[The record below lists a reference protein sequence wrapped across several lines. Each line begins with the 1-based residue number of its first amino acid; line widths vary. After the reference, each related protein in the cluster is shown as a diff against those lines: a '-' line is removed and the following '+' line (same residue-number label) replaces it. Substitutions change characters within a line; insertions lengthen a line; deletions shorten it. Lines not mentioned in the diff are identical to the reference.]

1 MSVRLRLGPFRVSSR
16 GRVGVRVGP
25 VSVYG
30 GGHRS
35 KRSSPRKIKTSS
47 QAAFERRT
55 AEDQQWFREQA
66 AAKRWAAI
74 GTWLDAVFSTPA
86 RMWRRRSRG
95 TSVPVET
102 KPPAPATLGDR
113 AVDQDPL
120 KAETRRDEALTDTTA
135 RPSVMTEMTGQE
147 ELVARLRIVM
157 AEARIR
163 VAQPPNVLLSGPLG
177 TRNTALA
184 KIIAHELGAKLVT
197 TSGPVLRRPGDFA
210 EILFSLPMDHV
221 SVVFIDEIHRLPII
235 VAENL
240 YEALEDGTLSVV
252 IGSDNDARSVSLT
265 LPPIVFVGATT
276 KPSALSQQLRDRF
289 GFHAATPCGPYRY
302 C

>member
-1 MSVRLRLGPFRVSSR
+1 MSVRLRLGPFRISFR

-25 VSVYG
+25 VSVHG
-30 GGHRS
+30 GGHRR
-35 KRSSPRKIKTSS
+35 KRSSPRNAGMSS

-66 AAKRWAAI
+66 AEKRWAAI
-74 GTWLDAVFSTPA
+74 GAWLDAVLSTPA
-86 RMWRRRSRG
+86 RVWHRRSRG
-95 TSVPVET
+95 PSVPVDS

-113 AVDQDPL
+113 AVDQDPF
-120 KAETRRDEALTDTTA
+120 KAETRKDEALADTTA
-135 RPSVMTEMTGQE
+135 RPSVTEMTGQE
-147 ELVARLRIVM
+147 ELVARLRIVI
-157 AEARIR
+157 AEACIR
-163 VAQPPNVLLSGPLG
+163 ETQPPHVLLSGPLG
-177 TRNTALA
+177 TGNTTLA

-235 VAENL
+235 VAANL

-276 KPSALSQQLRDRF
+276 KPSALSQAVRDSF
-289 GFHAATPCGPYRY
+289 GSHAATV
-302 C
+302 